1 VNLLTAISYLRTLA
15 LCLLIAGSTEAQT
28 LSGSWCGVG
37 EQTNPDGSKSHWTAR
52 MHLAGQ
58 HGRMDYPSLDCG
70 GTLTFVR
77 AEGLIHFYRERI
89 TYGRDRCVDG
99 GLVAVEPVEASVRW
113 NWKGSGIRASAVLA
127 PGCREKPSVRL
138 NETRRRPS

>member
-1 VNLLTAISYLRTLA
+1 MRYLRTIA

-37 EQTNPDGSKSHWTAR
+37 EQTNPDGSKSRWAAR

-77 AEGLIHFYRERI
+77 AEGAIHFYRERI
-89 TYGRDRCVDG
+89 THGRDRCIDG
-99 GLVAVEPVEASVRW
+99 GLVAVEPLLTGLRW
-113 NWKGSGIRASAVLA
+113 EWTGSGIKASAVLA
-127 PGCREKPSVRL
+127 PGCPERPSVRL